1 MKLTYMRNGIFNNN
15 NDREELNS
23 LLPKIEKAIEYVEL
37 YRQVGDYN
45 LLAMWIDELDTL
57 NQRATILLRRLG
69 EI

>member
-1 MKLTYMRNGIFNNN
+1 MRNGIFNNN

>member
-1 MKLTYMRNGIFNNN
+1 
-15 NDREELNS
+15 
-23 LLPKIEKAIEYVEL
+23 L